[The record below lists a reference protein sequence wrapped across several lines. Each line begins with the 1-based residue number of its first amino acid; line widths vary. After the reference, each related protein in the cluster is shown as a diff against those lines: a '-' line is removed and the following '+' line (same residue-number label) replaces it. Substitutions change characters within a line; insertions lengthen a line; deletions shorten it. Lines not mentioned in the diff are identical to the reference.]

1 MKAIQVKYLPV
12 TNTKCAR
19 LQASTDEKINGRLVV
34 AKSGDFFPEEIAA
47 GEDQDQAQ
55 FLAEKFLITLGW
67 DKEQRYRL
75 VCSSFANAYYF
86 TMILK

>member
-1 MKAIQVKYLPV
+1 MKAIQVKYLPA
-12 TNTKCAR
+12 TSTKCTR
-19 LQASTDEKINGRLVV
+19 LQASTDEKSNGKLVV
-34 AKSGDFFPEEIAA
+34 VKGGIFFPENIAS

-55 FLAEKFLITLGW
+55 FLAEKFLVTLGW

-75 VCSSFANAYYF
+75 VCSSFAHAYYF